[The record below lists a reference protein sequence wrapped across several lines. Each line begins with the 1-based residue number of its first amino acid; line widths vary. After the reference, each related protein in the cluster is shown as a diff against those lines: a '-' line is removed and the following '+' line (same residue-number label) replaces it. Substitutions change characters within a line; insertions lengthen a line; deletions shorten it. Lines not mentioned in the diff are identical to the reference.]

1 LMALEKSGSFRGLYH
16 VLHGVLSPLEG
27 VGPKDLRVSELL
39 SRLQGGKIKEVI
51 VATNPSVEGE
61 ATAQYLSQIIKPLDI
76 RVTRIARGV
85 PMGGDLQYIDAITLS
100 KSLENR
106 NPI

>member
-1 LMALEKSGSFRGLYH
+1 
-16 VLHGVLSPLEG
+16 
-27 VGPKDLRVSELL
+27 
-39 SRLQGGKIKEVI
+39 

-61 ATAQYLSQIIKPLDI
+61 ATAQYLSQIIKPLNI

-85 PMGGDLQYIDAITLS
+85 PMGGDLQYIDEVTLS

-106 NPI
+106 SPL